1 MAIGWLTILKAVP
14 RVEVARKAPEIAEN
28 AKKLWNTVAKKSSN
42 SEIEVQ
48 TTPVA
53 FATEEQEIIWLKQR
67 LTAIEVAN
75 TDLHNQMLASTELMK
90 ALADQNTQ
98 LIKRVDLNRKRIV
111 GLTLLTVIIAICC
124 IVSIFSK

>member
-1 MAIGWLTILKAVP
+1 MAIGWLTLLKAVP
-14 RVEVARKAPEIAEN
+14 WVDVARKAPEIAES
-28 AKKLWNTVAKKSSN
+28 AKKLWHAVAKKSAN

-48 TTPVA
+48 TAPVG

-67 LTAIEVAN
+67 LSAIEVAN
-75 TDLHNQMLASTELMK
+75 SDLHNQMLASTELMK
-90 ALADQNTQ
+90 ALAEQNTQ

-111 GLTLLTVIIAICC
+111 GLTLLTVVIAVCC